1 MAQTVIIHLVGED
14 PVLAEIEREPQP
26 TDTFLLV
33 ANLRKRDGKD
43 LQYLAPGVQTVLF
56 PFSRVTFVEFMA
68 ESKDR
73 DSVIDF
79 FRLE

>member
-14 PVLAEIEREPQP
+14 PVMGELEREPQP
-26 TDTFLLV
+26 TDTFLVV

-43 LQYLAPGVQTVLF
+43 LHYLAPGVQTVLF
-56 PFSRVTFVEFMA
+56 PFSRVTFVEFMPNKKA
-68 ESKDR
+68 NDN
-73 DSVIDF
+73 VIDF